1 MNFTD
6 PIPFK
11 CCEYSRQGFF
21 LAISKGNELTIFDS
35 DTFTREQHF
44 IFPDVITS
52 IEWSYDDNFLM
63 AVLGKS
69 EEIHLRCF
77 STQVV
82 EN

>member
-35 DTFTREQHF
+35 DSFTRE
-44 IFPDVITS
+44 
-52 IEWSYDDNFLM
+52 
-63 AVLGKS
+63 
-69 EEIHLRCF
+69 
-77 STQVV
+77 
-82 EN
+82 

>member
-11 CCEYSRQGFF
+11 CAEYSCQGFF

-44 IFPDVITS
+44 IFPEAITT
-52 IEWSYDDNFLM
+52 IQWSYDDNFIL
-63 AVLGKS
+63 VYLGK
-69 EEIHLRCF
+69 
-77 STQVV
+77 T
-82 EN
+82 